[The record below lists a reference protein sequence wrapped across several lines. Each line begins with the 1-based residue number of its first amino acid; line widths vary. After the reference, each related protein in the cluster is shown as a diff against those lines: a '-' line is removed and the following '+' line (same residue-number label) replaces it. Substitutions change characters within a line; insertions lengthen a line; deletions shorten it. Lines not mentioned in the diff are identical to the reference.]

1 MILWL
6 GKSRRSTLLL
16 LSNGFSSSSRK
27 KQTPP
32 CFVVSAELCEPYE
45 ACLGK
50 LVISEVHNDMINL
63 EKKVHLELLYND
75 IFDKVVTIGASNGWV
90 ATLSGDDGILRLQ
103 DDLNPYASYTDPKSI
118 PLPPLVTLPCCQT
131 QIVTNVSMSSSSP
144 EDEDCVVA
152 IMPKRQKKQSERGDS
167 SVQTARLSTKGKFR
181 KTDRSHPA
189 NREIT
194 QQWDIHDDDFYEQ
207 MRGVEICP
215 SRFAHRDTTDALGIT
230 EDIEALFEKIG
241 MGYIFDLHCDC
252 YADLTRQFL
261 ASARL
266 YHPDE
271 DNPVADKAMFSFIV
285 NRQFHS
291 MTIFQLCDV
300 FGFGKG
306 RQSCV
311 PDFPEHNDFWTF
323 IASGNFISREAKQAR
338 IRSPTTNELM
348 DSCCTYEHLV
358 ESVTTGET
366 FLVKQYK
373 KTVEIDD
380 GVAKM
385 RTEYLMVFKLDGE
398 GNAVHTEDIGDL
410 VIFLSMSEPFC
421 LRASSFPV
429 LFPNS
434 VESLDYWEN
443 VTVELADYLVIRGFR
458 PFLAPYLIPPQHID

>member
-1 MILWL
+1 
-6 GKSRRSTLLL
+6 
-16 LSNGFSSSSRK
+16 
-27 KQTPP
+27 
-32 CFVVSAELCEPYE
+32 
-45 ACLGK
+45 
-50 LVISEVHNDMINL
+50 
-63 EKKVHLELLYND
+63 
-75 IFDKVVTIGASNGWV
+75 
-90 ATLSGDDGILRLQ
+90 
-103 DDLNPYASYTDPKSI
+103 
-118 PLPPLVTLPCCQT
+118 
-131 QIVTNVSMSSSSP
+131 
-144 EDEDCVVA
+144 
-152 IMPKRQKKQSERGDS
+152 MPKRQKKQSERGDS

-230 EDIEALFEKIG
+230 EDIGSLFAKIG
-241 MGYIFDLHCDC
+241 LGYIFDLHCDC

-338 IRSPTTNELM
+338 IRSPVLRYAVRVI
-348 DSCCTYEHLV
+348 S
-358 ESVTTGET
+358 SVIYG
-366 FLVKQYK
+366 
-373 KTVEIDD
+373 KTEP
-380 GVAKM
+380 A
-385 RTEYLMVFKLDGE
+385 
-398 GNAVHTEDIGDL
+398 AVTKD
-410 VIFLSMSEPFC
+410 
-421 LRASSFPV
+421 
-429 LFPNS
+429 
-434 VESLDYWEN
+434 
-443 VTVELADYLVIRGFR
+443 ELALLFIRAGH
-458 PFLAPYLIPPQHID
+458 LWPQGADITYVSGKDINI

>member
-1 MILWL
+1 MSLILNRLSKLWL

-50 LVISEVHNDMINL
+50 LVISEVHNDMINQ
-63 EKKVHLELLYND
+63 EKKVHLELLYNN

-152 IMPKRQKKQSERGDS
+152 VKFLGPQLSFCRPAQSKPEWTNIRIENSCFFS
-167 SVQTARLSTKGKFR
+167 SLPT
-181 KTDRSHPA
+181 
-189 NREIT
+189 
-194 QQWDIHDDDFYEQ
+194 
-207 MRGVEICP
+207 
-215 SRFAHRDTTDALGIT
+215 
-230 EDIEALFEKIG
+230 
-241 MGYIFDLHCDC
+241 
-252 YADLTRQFL
+252 
-261 ASARL
+261 
-266 YHPDE
+266 
-271 DNPVADKAMFSFIV
+271 MFSKKEGMFRVLGAGGHLVGTWDLQNHKHKIQRLRFK
-285 NRQFHS
+285 N
-291 MTIFQLCDV
+291 I
-300 FGFGKG
+300 
-306 RQSCV
+306 
-311 PDFPEHNDFWTF
+311 PELT
-323 IASGNFISREAKQAR
+323 K
-338 IRSPTTNELM
+338 TTNELM

-410 VIFLSMSEPFC
+410 VIFLSKSEPFC

>member
-1 MILWL
+1 MSLILNRLSKLCL

-63 EKKVHLELLYND
+63 EKKVRLELLYND

-90 ATLSGDDGILRLQ
+90 ATLNGHDGILRLQ

-118 PLPPLVTLPCCQT
+118 PLPPLVTLPRCQT
-131 QIVTNVSMSSSSP
+131 QIVTNVSMSTSSP

-152 IMPKRQKKQSERGDS
+152 VKFLGPQLSFCRPALSKTEWVNIRIDNPCFFSSRVMFSKKEGM
-167 SVQTARLSTKGKFR
+167 FR
-181 KTDRSHPA
+181 T
-189 NREIT
+189 
-194 QQWDIHDDDFYEQ
+194 
-207 MRGVEICP
+207 
-215 SRFAHRDTTDALGIT
+215 LG
-230 EDIEALFEKIG
+230 AGGHL
-241 MGYIFDLHCDC
+241 MGSWDLHNHKHKIQRLRFKKVPE
-252 YADLTRQFL
+252 LT
-261 ASARL
+261 
-266 YHPDE
+266 
-271 DNPVADKAMFSFIV
+271 K
-285 NRQFHS
+285 
-291 MTIFQLCDV
+291 
-300 FGFGKG
+300 
-306 RQSCV
+306 
-311 PDFPEHNDFWTF
+311 
-323 IASGNFISREAKQAR
+323 
-338 IRSPTTNELM
+338 TTNELM

-373 KTVEIDD
+373 KTVEMDD
-380 GVAKM
+380 EGFAKT
-385 RTEYLMVFKLDGE
+385 RTEYLMVFRLDGE

-410 VIFLSMSEPFC
+410 IIFLSMSEPFC
-421 LRASSFPV
+421 LRASSFPD

-458 PFLAPYLIPPQHID
+458 PFLAPYLIPPQNID